1 VTNYYRAPWGRSVKL
16 VTLVAS
22 VLLVGFP
29 LTAMALG
36 YSSGIVL
43 VIVIIPFSIW
53 VFTLPFMILGYELT
67 PEELRIGRLGW
78 KSVFPLRSLRSAE
91 HKSNAMARSLR
102 IFGNGGLFSVCGRF
116 RNRELG
122 HYRAFVTDPKN
133 AVVLRFGEQ
142 TIVISPEGPK
152 EFVEALGV
160 GQATREDA

>member
-1 VTNYYRAPWGRSVKL
+1 
-16 VTLVAS
+16 
-22 VLLVGFP
+22 
-29 LTAMALG
+29 
-36 YSSGIVL
+36 
-43 VIVIIPFSIW
+43 
-53 VFTLPFMILGYELT
+53 
-67 PEELRIGRLGW
+67 
-78 KSVFPLRSLRSAE
+78 
-91 HKSNAMARSLR
+91 MARSLR

>member
-1 VTNYYRAPWGRSVKL
+1 
-16 VTLVAS
+16 
-22 VLLVGFP
+22 
-29 LTAMALG
+29 MALG